1 MENSTETMSPQVIHD
16 TENYQVELHTDDA
29 DGLWYHIVNKEYGI
43 AESRE
48 SLKPQALVYCE
59 QFNILLKQET
69 HKSIAESMVKGMA
82 EEALHVYAYGDDL
95 H

>member
-1 MENSTETMSPQVIHD
+1 MEIIHD
-16 TENYQVELHTDDA
+16 TEHYQVELHTDDV
-29 DGLWYHIVNKEYGI
+29 DGEWYWIVNKEYGL
-43 AESRE
+43 AESKE

-69 HKSIAESMVKGMA
+69 HKVIAENMVNGMA
-82 EEALHVYAYGDDL
+82 EEALQVYAFGDDV

>member
-1 MENSTETMSPQVIHD
+1 MEVIHD
-16 TENYQVELHTDDA
+16 TEHYEVQLHLDDA
-29 DGLWYHIVNKEYGI
+29 EGMWYHIVNKEYGI
-43 AESRE
+43 AESKE

-69 HKSIAESMVKGMA
+69 HKQIAEQMVQGMA
-82 EEALHVYAYGDDL
+82 EEALYGYAFDTEKQ

>member
-1 MENSTETMSPQVIHD
+1 MEEEVLVIHD

-29 DGLWYHIVNKEYGI
+29 DGEWYWIVNKEYGL
-43 AESRE
+43 AESKE

-69 HKSIAESMVKGMA
+69 HKTIAENMVQGMA
-82 EEALHVYAYGDDL
+82 EESLNVFAFGEELH
-95 H
+95 

>member
-1 MENSTETMSPQVIHD
+1 MEVIHD
-16 TENYQVELHTDDA
+16 TENYQVEQHTDDA
-29 DGLWYHIVNKEYGI
+29 EGLWYHIVNKENGL
-43 AESRE
+43 AESKE

-69 HKSIAESMVKGMA
+69 HKQIAENMVQGMA
-82 EEALHVYAYGDDL
+82 EEALLGYAFNEDNQ

>member
-1 MENSTETMSPQVIHD
+1 MEIIHD
-16 TENYQVELHTDDA
+16 TENYQVELHLDDE
-29 DGLWYHIVNKEYGI
+29 DGQWYWIVNKEYGI
-43 AESRE
+43 AESKE

-69 HKSIAESMVKGMA
+69 HKTIAENMVNSMA
-82 EEALHVYAYGDDL
+82 EEALQVYAFGDDV

>member
-1 MENSTETMSPQVIHD
+1 MEVIHD
-16 TENYQVELHTDDA
+16 TENYEVQLHRDDPE
-29 DGLWYHIVNKEYGI
+29 GLWYHIVNKEFDL
-43 AESRE
+43 AESKE

-69 HKSIAESMVKGMA
+69 HKHIAEQMVQGMA
-82 EEALHVYAYGDDL
+82 EEALMGYAFDIDNS